1 MLKQLRALTVV
12 KRQQFNT
19 SSENIVLANII
30 TSLLITVWWELRT
43 RSAFDCCEQKP
54 FYCPTSFSGSLGGSE
69 RETLGTRLAN
79 VGRSDHNNMLLRAT
93 R

>member
-1 MLKQLRALTVV
+1 M
-12 KRQQFNT
+12 
-19 SSENIVLANII
+19 
-30 TSLLITVWWELRT
+30 

-79 VGRSDHNNMLLRAT
+79 VGRLDHNNMLLRAT